1 MYKLQPSFIGTGASL
16 LSKVKDFSVS
26 YSASLFD
33 EKLVTYLNISS
44 GKENFQKNLIQVSD
58 SSYKSMIFSEY
69 KLYLPEMMMLKVDRT
84 SMANSLEVRSPFVDN
99 KLIEYVLGHDFT
111 YYDHKN
117 PKKILKDYL
126 LQDFSDEFISRPKMG
141 FVFDLEHWVYSNFD
155 FIKEI
160 IESGDIVV
168 NLNKNYLRDFKIV
181 KSRMNAN
188 RIWKAFVLEYFVKNL
203 KF

>member
-1 MYKLQPSFIGTGASL
+1 
-16 LSKVKDFSVS
+16 
-26 YSASLFD
+26 
-33 EKLVTYLNISS
+33 
-44 GKENFQKNLIQVSD
+44 
-58 SSYKSMIFSEY
+58 MIFSEY

-126 LQDFSDEFISRPKMG
+126 LQDFSDQFISRPKMG

-155 FIKEI
+155 YIKEI